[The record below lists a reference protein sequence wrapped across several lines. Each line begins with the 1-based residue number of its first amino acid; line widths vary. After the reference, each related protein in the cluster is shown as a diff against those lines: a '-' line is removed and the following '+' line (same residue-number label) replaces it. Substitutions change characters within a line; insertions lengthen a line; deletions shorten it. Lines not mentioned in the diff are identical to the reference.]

1 MLVSHH
7 ETGVDQ
13 RRQVGDETVRIGEI
27 ARRKLVLNDHTHSF
41 VALRG

>member
-13 RRQVGDETVRIGEI
+13 RRQVGDEPVRIGEI
-27 ARRKLVLNDHTHSF
+27 GRRELVLNSHTHSS
-41 VALRG
+41 VELRD

>member
-1 MLVSHH
+1 MLVRHH

-27 ARRKLVLNDHTHSF
+27 GRRELVLNGHTHSS